1 MFQFLLVKR
10 KTSKSTFSNYEILV
24 LKRMKVVNATKNVK
38 QQNQDFMNEHKKVY
52 KNEVPTSKKFKSI

>member
-24 LKRMKVVNATKNVK
+24 LKRMKVHATKNVK
-38 QQNQDFMNEHKKVY
+38 QQNEDFMNEHKKVY
-52 KNEVPTSKKFKSI
+52 KNEVPTSKKSKSI